1 MSIESIKQKMA
12 RPVKTGM
19 VEYRR
24 SLKPFTLSELREV
37 WDANPNHPK
46 AGIIR
51 DVIAHWSGA
60 GENRVFLLDQEIVMG
75 VIDNQEV
82 QEIADYSGVRETRSL
97 MLGKKLGKE
106 AENGKK

>member
-1 MSIESIKQKMA
+1 LSIEAIKQKTE
-12 RPVKTGM
+12 RPVLPGM

-24 SLKPFTLSELREV
+24 KLKPYTLAELREV
-37 WDANPNHPK
+37 LDANPKHPK

-51 DVIAHWSGA
+51 DVIKHWGHA
-60 GENRVFLLDQEIVMG
+60 GGNRVFLMDQEIVMG
-75 VIDNQEV
+75 IIDNQEV
-82 QEIADYSGVRETRSL
+82 QEIADYSGVRETHSL